1 MLIRPDILPDILL
14 EDLPDEARAVREA
27 WVPSARGKLVAAAG
41 GRRAYSCTNFMHWTS
56 TPLIKV
62 PSPM

>member
-1 MLIRPDILPDILL
+1 MLIRLDILPDIFL

-27 WVPSARGKLVAAAG
+27 WVPSARGKPVPAAG
-41 GRRAYSCTNFMHWTS
+41 GWKAYSCTNFMHRAS

-62 PSPM
+62 PSPL